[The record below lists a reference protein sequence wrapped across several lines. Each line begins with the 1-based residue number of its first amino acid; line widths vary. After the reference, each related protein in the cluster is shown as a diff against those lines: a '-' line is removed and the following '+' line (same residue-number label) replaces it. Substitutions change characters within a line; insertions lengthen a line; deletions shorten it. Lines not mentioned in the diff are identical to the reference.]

1 MTARPGTVYLVG
13 AGPGDPGLITVRGL
27 DLLRTC
33 DVVLYDRLVSD
44 ELLAEARSDAEMVF
58 VGKQPGEA
66 HSRQVVSDALLVT
79 RAREKKSVVRLKG
92 GDPFVFGQSAEEA
105 LLLRQ
110 SSIPFEIVPG
120 VSSAVAVPAY
130 AGIPVTHRGLSS
142 SFVVLTAREEGAHEP
157 DADALTVGAETI
169 VLLMGV
175 SALESTTQR
184 LIDAGRDHAEPAATI
199 EWGTTGRQRVVIAD
213 LGSIAARTR
222 EAGLAPPATTIIGP
236 VVSLHDQLVWFEE
249 RPLLGRT
256 VAVTRPPHQSRELA
270 ARLTDLGADV
280 VELPLIEIT
289 EPSSWVELDRAIREL
304 ETYDWVLFSSAN
316 VVECF
321 LHRMAVR
328 GRDDHAFATTEI
340 GAIGDRTVAALAV
353 HGLIADLVSTT
364 FTSTAWV
371 DVLGDG
377 TGKILLPRVE
387 GAPDELSEAL
397 RARGWEVD
405 EVPAYANIPGTPS
418 PESIERVRAGEVD
431 IITFTSAS
439 TARNFSTVVGPV
451 ADLERVPMIVCI
463 GPSTAAA
470 AEESGLVVA
479 AVTKPHNTDGLV
491 AAVAATAAD
500 GGTM

>member
-1 MTARPGTVYLVG
+1 MTARPGMVYLVG

-66 HSRQVVSDALLVT
+66 HSRQVVSDALLVA
-79 RAREKKSVVRLKG
+79 RARENKSVVRLKG
-92 GDPFVFGQSAEEA
+92 GDPFVFGRGAEEA
-105 LLLRQ
+105 LLLREA
-110 SSIPFEIVPG
+110 SIPFEIVSG

-157 DADALTVGAETI
+157 DAAALTVGAETI

-175 SALESTTQR
+175 SALESTTRR
-184 LIDAGRDHAEPAATI
+184 LIDAGRDPAEPAATI

-213 LGSIAARTR
+213 LGSIAARAQ
-222 EAGLAPPATTIIGP
+222 EEDLAPPATTIVGP

-249 RPLLGRT
+249 RPLLGRA

-304 ETYDWVLFSSAN
+304 EIYDWVLFSSAN

-328 GRDDHAFATTEI
+328 GRDDRALATTEI
-340 GAIGDRTVAALAV
+340 GAVGDRTVAALAV
-353 HGLIADLVSTT
+353 HGLIADLVPST
-364 FTSTAWV
+364 FTGAAWADAV
-371 DVLGDG
+371 GEG

-387 GAPDELSEAL
+387 GAPDELSTAL
-397 RARGWEVD
+397 SARGWDVD
-405 EVPAYANIPGTPS
+405 EVAAYANIPGTPS
-418 PESIERVRAGEVD
+418 PKSIERVRAGEVD

-439 TARNFSTVVGPV
+439 TARNFSTVVGPI
-451 ADLERVPMIVCI
+451 ADLERAPTIVCI

-470 AEESGLVVA
+470 AEEAGLVVA
-479 AVTKPHNTDGLV
+479 AVAEPHNTDGLV

-500 GGTM
+500 DGTM